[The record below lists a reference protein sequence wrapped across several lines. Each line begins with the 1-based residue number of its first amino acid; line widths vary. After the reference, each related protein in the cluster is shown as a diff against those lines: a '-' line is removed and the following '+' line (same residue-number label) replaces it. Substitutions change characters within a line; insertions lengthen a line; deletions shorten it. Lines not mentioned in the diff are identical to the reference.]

1 MTLGYLEY
9 THLPGETYDQR
20 QSRRRAFEAG
30 MKAGSFIVIPR
41 GVSEAAA
48 CDGILYRV
56 GPEDDNTNPGPGIL
70 PI

>member
-1 MTLGYLEY
+1 MGF
-9 THLPGETYDQR
+9 
-20 QSRRRAFEAG
+20 RASNNG
-30 MKAGSFIVIPR
+30 MKQGSFVQHEFGATYVDFECCLSPLQNSL
-41 GVSEAAA
+41 VSEAAA

>member
-1 MTLGYLEY
+1 
-9 THLPGETYDQR
+9 
-20 QSRRRAFEAG
+20 

-48 CDGILYRV
+48 SDGILYRV
-56 GPEDDNTNPGPGIL
+56 GLENDNTNPGPGIL